1 VQRAPGIP
9 HALCFLGR
17 KIHQRL
23 GRIASRDREVAFDEH
38 ECATLSAV
46 IARHRV
52 GASRRPMTGSGGRS
66 KYSEASVIESRSRS
80 VLDTP
85 RSMTTRC
92 GAARRLANPRSVIP
106 GRCEASNPESRDSGS
121 GADAPS
127 RNDGV
132 WIFAE
137 PVIGRAFARPPDLE
151 LRQRAS
157 HLSEEPGGIKN

>member
-1 VQRAPGIP
+1 VQIAADVAWHIASFRCDAEFGRYRVAKARLMSTSAPHPQRHRPPPGRRVAPPDDRLQRAI
-9 HALCFLGR
+9 
-17 KIHQRL
+17 Q
-23 GRIASRDREVAFDEH
+23 
-38 ECATLSAV
+38 
-46 IARHRV
+46 
-52 GASRRPMTGSGGRS
+52 
-66 KYSEASVIESRSRS
+66 YSEASVTESRSRS

>member
-1 VQRAPGIP
+1 M
-9 HALCFLGR
+9 HA
-17 KIHQRL
+17 
-23 GRIASRDREVAFDEH
+23 S
-38 ECATLSAV
+38 
-46 IARHRV
+46 
-52 GASRRPMTGSGGRS
+52 GASRRGVAKARLMSTSAPHPQRHRPPPGRRVAPPDDRLQRAIQ
-66 KYSEASVIESRSRS
+66 YSEASVIESRSRS

-106 GRCEASNPESRDSGS
+106 GRCQRVRATRSPMTGSASNPESRDSGS